1 MRAAALLALLATPA
15 LAETDA
21 SALIAA
27 EGLRGAEA
35 ALAALPAPTPSERFA
50 LGGVRFLGGV
60 ERALQLRY
68 QVGLSGGLAEM
79 SGLPVLR
86 LPLPDNPSPAPFEPE
101 MIEALFAGLQA
112 DMAGSLDALG
122 AIADDDAVAVPID
135 LADLWF
141 DIDADG
147 ARAPGEGLL
156 DVAGTLLGGGFG
168 EPPAP
173 VTIRFDTAD
182 AAWLAAYAHLLG
194 GVGEAVLAVDPSE
207 AIGRVLDARAGFRE
221 LGLPPPD
228 PYGFGM
234 TSFADYADLA
244 AMVLF
249 ALDGP
254 PDPARTR
261 ALRDH
266 LLACVEQNR
275 RFWTLV
281 AREADND
288 AEWIPSKRQASATGI
303 PFPPDTGRLWL
314 DVLAEADGVLRG
326 DLLIPFWRVGPGVGI
341 DLGAVLQDPPSLDF
355 AGLVQGAALTPY
367 LRRGK
372 VADGEALMRFAML
385 AQGDAALY
393 AAMLN

>member
-1 MRAAALLALLATPA
+1 MRAAALLALLLATPA
-15 LAETDA
+15 SAETDA

-35 ALAALPAPTPSERFA
+35 TLAALPAPTPSERFA

-68 QVGLSGGLAEM
+68 RVGLSGGLAEM

-86 LPLPDNPSPAPFEPE
+86 LPLPENPSPVAFEPD

-112 DMAGSLDALG
+112 DMAESLDALG

-141 DIDADG
+141 DIDASG
-147 ARAPGEGLL
+147 TRTPGEGLL
-156 DVAGTLLGGGFG
+156 DVAGTLLGGLG
-168 EPPAP
+168 EPLPP

-194 GVGEAVLAVDPSE
+194 AAGEAVLAVDPSE
-207 AIGRVLDARAGFRE
+207 AIGRVLDARAAFRD
-221 LGLPPPD
+221 LGLPPLD
-228 PYGFGM
+228 PYGFGP

-244 AMVLF
+244 AMAAF
-249 ALDGP
+249 ALDGE

-266 LLACVEQNR
+266 LLAGVEQNR

-281 AREADND
+281 AREDDND
-288 AEWIPSKRQASATGI
+288 AEWIPAKRQTSATGI

-314 DVLAEADGVLRG
+314 DVLAEADDVLRG
-326 DLLIPFWRVGPGVGI
+326 ELLIPFWRVGPGIGI
-341 DLGAVLQDPPSLDF
+341 DLAAVLEAPPDLDLV
-355 AGLVQGAALTPY
+355 GLAQGAALGPY

-372 VADGEALMRFAML
+372 LADGEALMRFAL
-385 AQGDAALY
+385 LVQGDVALY
-393 AAMLN
+393 AAVLN